1 MIGNNVSHSKRRTK
15 RTDKKKEKRS
25 FRYADECAENK
36 AAEEKTVS

>member
-1 MIGNNVSHSKRRTK
+1 MRKLFGEQVKRTK

-25 FRYADECAENK
+25 FRYADKGVENK

>member
-1 MIGNNVSHSKRRTK
+1 MKLVELA
-15 RTDKKKEKRS
+15 KKKEKRS